1 MVGSKVYREIVM
13 QLSEMIT
20 AGGLKP
26 GDKIP
31 SERELTERLNVGR
44 SSVREALRAIELLGL
59 IEKGLE
65 RIDEEKTLSA
75 YRELR
80 KLSTFN

>member
-1 MVGSKVYREIVM
+1 
-13 QLSEMIT
+13 MIT
-20 AGGLKP
+20 AGGLKL

-44 SSVREALRAIELLGL
+44 FSVRKALRALELLGL

>member
-1 MVGSKVYREIVM
+1 MVGSKVYSEIVK

-44 SSVREALRAIELLGL
+44 SCVREAL
-59 IEKGLE
+59 
-65 RIDEEKTLSA
+65 
-75 YRELR
+75 
-80 KLSTFN
+80 